1 MCTGCS
7 TSDNGWD
14 SNAEEEEAGGGE
26 DDRYCSVSATT
37 PPPSVHSSGN
47 FDP

>member
-7 TSDNGWD
+7 TSDSGWD
-14 SNAEEEEAGGGE
+14 SNAKEEEAGEGE

-37 PPPSVHSSGN
+37 PPSSVHSSGDI
-47 FDP
+47 DP